1 MEEDSLESEGKRK
14 RGADAS
20 DPDTMKSYDP
30 GMKTNHYE
38 SKGAFS
44 LVLVGQRRILRRA
57 KRTVSHLELPDATKS
72 SLLAFINHS

>member
-30 GMKTNHYE
+30 SPRVPTLQKL
-38 SKGAFS
+38 KG
-44 LVLVGQRRILRRA
+44 
-57 KRTVSHLELPDATKS
+57 
-72 SLLAFINHS
+72 

>member
-38 SKGAFS
+38 SQGAY
-44 LVLVGQRRILRRA
+44 
-57 KRTVSHLELPDATKS
+57 TH
-72 SLLAFINHS
+72 